1 MMTDP
6 VADLLTRIR
15 NALRA
20 RYRFVQVPSSGL
32 KRKVAEILK
41 EEGYIVGYQEVD
53 LGKGKKVLE
62 IELKYDAYGEPVI
75 EGIERVSRPGRRVYA
90 GYRDFPIVRN
100 GMGVLILSTSQ
111 GVMSQR
117 TALEKK
123 LGGEILCRVW

>member
-6 VADLLTRIR
+6 IADLLTRIR
-15 NALRA
+15 NGCLA
-20 RYRFVQVPSSGL
+20 RYRFVQVPSSRL
-32 KRKVAEILK
+32 KRRILDILK

-62 IELKYDAYGEPVI
+62 IELKYDSYGEPVI

-90 GYRDFPIVRN
+90 GYQDFPLARN
-100 GMGVLILSTSQ
+100 GMGILILSTPQ

-117 TALEKK
+117 IALEKK
-123 LGGEILCRVW
+123 VGGEILCKVW